1 MLEILKPV
9 EVLNDIHPQNSELLM
24 ICGVNGSGKTT
35 TIGKL
40 ANYYKKKDN
49 KLLLAAG
56 DTFRA
61 AAIEQLQH
69 WGQVNDVPV
78 VAQQMGSDSAAVIFD
93 ALQSGKANKKDL
105 IIADTAGRLHNKDQ
119 LMKEI
124 AKVLKVVKKQSETA
138 PEHVWLVIDGS
149 MGQNTLVQARVFHEH
164 LNLTG
169 LVITKLDGAAKG
181 GIVFSIAK
189 ELNLPIYFVGLGE
202 GVEDLQRFNAQLFVD
217 ALLYE

>member
-1 MLEILKPV
+1 M
-9 EVLNDIHPQNSELLM
+9 
-24 ICGVNGSGKTT
+24 
-35 TIGKL
+35 
-40 ANYYKKKDN
+40 
-49 KLLLAAG
+49 LAAG

-124 AKVLKVVKKQSETA
+124 AKVLKVVK
-138 PEHVWLVIDGS
+138 
-149 MGQNTLVQARVFHEH
+149 
-164 LNLTG
+164 
-169 LVITKLDGAAKG
+169 AK
-181 GIVFSIAK
+181 
-189 ELNLPIYFVGLGE
+189 
-202 GVEDLQRFNAQLFVD
+202 
-217 ALLYE
+217 